1 MKRERFTVGSTR
13 HAVGEPP
20 THMGNLVVTGS
31 VVGLVIALGLGVIAW
46 VASPGMMRVFIIG
59 VAAVGALIG
68 IGLWLKHR

>member
-1 MKRERFTVGSTR
+1 
-13 HAVGEPP
+13 
-20 THMGNLVVTGS
+20 MGNLVVTGS